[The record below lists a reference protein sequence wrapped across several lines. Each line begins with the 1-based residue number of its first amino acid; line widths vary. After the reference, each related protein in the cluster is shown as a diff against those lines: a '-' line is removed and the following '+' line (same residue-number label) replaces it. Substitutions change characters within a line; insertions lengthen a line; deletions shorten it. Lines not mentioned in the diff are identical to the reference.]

1 MLAAAKILQ
10 NDRTILFIFIGDG
23 DKHSDI
29 KSFIQENESFIL
41 TLIGI
46 LGGGL
51 GVLLSYFLKSRC
63 TRIKLGC
70 IRCEREPLSVIEI
83 PENV

>member
-1 MLAAAKILQ
+1 MADCPVHCVNIACAQ
-10 NDRTILFIFIGDG
+10 Q
-23 DKHSDI
+23 H
-29 KSFIQENESFIL
+29 FIQENESFIL

>member
-1 MLAAAKILQ
+1 MADCPVHCVNIACSQ
-10 NDRTILFIFIGDG
+10 P
-23 DKHSDI
+23 H
-29 KSFIQENESFIL
+29 FIQENESFIL

-46 LGGGL
+46 FGGGL

-70 IRCEREPLSVIEI
+70 IRCEREPIVVTEI
-83 PENV
+83 DNVNNI

>member
-1 MLAAAKILQ
+1 MADCPIHCVNIACAQ
-10 NDRTILFIFIGDG
+10 P
-23 DKHSDI
+23 H
-29 KSFIQENESFIL
+29 FIQENESFIL

-46 LGGGL
+46 IGGGL

-70 IRCEREPLSVIEI
+70 IHCERQPLSVIDI